1 VNLVEVLC
9 LQPLCLMN
17 SPSSPSSEEDPL
29 KKKSFGHGI
38 PTWSPYAT
46 ANQSRLWLHEDS
58 NQGVGMRKGDLPWGK
73 LADGT
78 VDCSITGSIS
88 PISASRSPL
97 VKMERRAATLRAK
110 KAARLERTAR
120 RKKGLVEATGESGD
134 IDWNCVLDAVADSM
148 LTKPGITPAC
158 DVDRESRPHSLSRA
172 RTKKGQGEP
181 KYKCTPCV
189 EKRWQ
194 KKVVR
199 RPQSASYKS
208 RTEVEARCMKSCLEL
223 TRKQIRLAENARTS
237 NLPTNVMALD
247 QLYHKVDALERG
259 TVRSALRA
267 VTAAISD
274 RQRKEAQLN
283 TAPGTLRAGRPLSGL
298 LDLRISGRVVTSPIQ
313 QLQEHEKLRRHRPA
327 N

>member
-1 VNLVEVLC
+1 
-9 LQPLCLMN
+9 M
-17 SPSSPSSEEDPL
+17 
-29 KKKSFGHGI
+29 
-38 PTWSPYAT
+38 
-46 ANQSRLWLHEDS
+46 
-58 NQGVGMRKGDLPWGK
+58 
-73 LADGT
+73 
-78 VDCSITGSIS
+78 
-88 PISASRSPL
+88 
-97 VKMERRAATLRAK
+97 
-110 KAARLERTAR
+110 
-120 RKKGLVEATGESGD
+120 
-134 IDWNCVLDAVADSM
+134 LDAVADSM

-247 QLYHKVDALERG
+247 QLYHKVEVG
-259 TVRSALRA
+259 
-267 VTAAISD
+267 VTN
-274 RQRKEAQLN
+274 QL
-283 TAPGTLRAGRPLSGL
+283 L
-298 LDLRISGRVVTSPIQ
+298 LQCVQFVNIFSIVTF
-313 QLQEHEKLRRHRPA
+313 LVKHFHTFL
-327 N
+327 